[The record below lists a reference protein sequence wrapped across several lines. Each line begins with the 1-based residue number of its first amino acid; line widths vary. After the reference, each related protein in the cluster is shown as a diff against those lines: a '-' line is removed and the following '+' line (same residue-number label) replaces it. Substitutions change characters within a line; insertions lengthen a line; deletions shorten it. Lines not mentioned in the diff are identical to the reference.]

1 MIQARARYF
10 GKAPAAYAEL
20 NRQGIGDT
28 GAAPAEPAPGSA
40 QAFVRAATVGDLA
53 STVRVV
59 RLPGPAR
66 DELRSKSPAAL
77 AELAELRAAG
87 YLAALR
93 GGRETDL
100 ARPLAAAARGFAHER
115 CPNLRGLVEAVES
128 VLAGG
133 PLFVRTLK
141 LDRARASST
150 DPSAELARTNLH
162 FDAGKSCLA
171 EYREPI
177 FQFYLNA
184 GLEPR
189 QFRILPVPRPELLA
203 RVAEATG
210 RAIPDLDH
218 DPLDRV
224 LAEYLQRVDPVEQ
237 VEHAEASD
245 NGEHSKP
252 EARLEWIPVPSGYL
266 AVFDGRTFAHDAGK
280 GALLGGRFEPS
291 QEPDFVLALDT
302 VTTGY
307 HAGHYRPELPF
318 FEDTGFS
325 A

>member
-1 MIQARARYF
+1 MIQTRARYF
-10 GKAPAAYAEL
+10 GEAPAAYAEL
-20 NRQGIGDT
+20 NRQGIGVT

-40 QAFVRAATVGDLA
+40 QAFVRAATGGDLA

-59 RLPGPAR
+59 RLPAPAR

-77 AELAELRAAG
+77 AELEELRAAG

-100 ARPLAAAARGFAHER
+100 ARPLAPAARRFARER
-115 CPNLRGLVEAVES
+115 CPNLLGLVEAVES

-162 FDAGKSCLA
+162 FDAGKSSLA

-189 QFRILPVPRPELLA
+189 QFRILPVPRPELFT
-203 RVAEATG
+203 RVASATG
-210 RAIPDLDH
+210 RVLQELDR

-224 LAEYLQRVDPVEQ
+224 LAEFLEPIAP
-237 VEHAEASD
+237 AESRES
-245 NGEHSKP
+245 GT
-252 EARLEWIPVPSGYL
+252 RLEWIPVPSGYL

-280 GALLGGRFEPS
+280 AAPTALLDSRFEPS
-291 QEPDFVLALDT
+291 PEPDFVLALDT

-307 HAGHYRPELPF
+307 HVGHYHPELPF
-318 FEDTGFS
+318 FEDTGFP